1 MLAFDT
7 NYLIRH
13 LVQDH
18 PKQAKIV
25 GETIDTEIE
34 AGNSILIAD
43 IVLCE
48 CLWVLRGN
56 YGATRPDLVRT
67 LRALETEPIFTF
79 EDPSRIKRAIDA
91 FESGKADF
99 ADYLIVEISRVSG
112 RQLLTFDQNLKK
124 EIG

>member
-18 PKQAKIV
+18 PKQARIV
-25 GETIDTEIE
+25 REAIDTEIQ
-34 AGNSILIAD
+34 AGNSILIPD

-48 CLWVLRGN
+48 SLWVLRGN
-56 YGATRPDLVRT
+56 YGASRSDLVRT
-67 LRALETEPIFTF
+67 LRALEAEPIYTF
-79 EDPSRIKRAIDA
+79 EDSARIKRAIDA
-91 FESGKADF
+91 FETGKADF

-112 RQLLTFDQNLKK
+112 RQLLTFDRTLKK
-124 EIG
+124 KIG

>member
-1 MLAFDT
+1 MLAFDS

-18 PKQAKIV
+18 LKQARIV
-25 GETIDTEIE
+25 REAIETEVT
-34 AGNSILIAD
+34 AGHSILIPD

-48 CLWVLRGN
+48 SLWVLRGN
-56 YGATRPDLVRT
+56 YGAPRTDLVRT
-67 LRALETEPIFTF
+67 LRVLEAEPIFSF
-79 EDPSRIKRAIDA
+79 EDSTRIKRAIDA

-112 RQLLTFDQNLKK
+112 RQLLTFDRTLKK

>member
-25 GETIDTEIE
+25 REVIDTEVE
-34 AGNSILIAD
+34 AGNPILIPD

-48 CLWVLRGN
+48 SLWVLRGN
-56 YGATRPDLVRT
+56 YGASRPDLVRT
-67 LRALETEPIFTF
+67 LRALEAEPIFTF

-112 RQLLTFDQNLKK
+112 RQLLTFDRILKK
-124 EIG
+124 EVG

>member
-1 MLAFDT
+1 MLAFDS

-18 PKQAKIV
+18 PKQARIV
-25 GETIDTEIE
+25 RKAIETEVT
-34 AGNSILIAD
+34 AGHSILIPD

-48 CLWVLRGN
+48 SLWVLRGN
-56 YGATRPDLVRT
+56 YGASRSDLVRT
-67 LRALETEPIFTF
+67 LRVLEAEPIFTF
-79 EDPSRIKRAIDA
+79 EDSTRIKRAIDA

-112 RQLLTFDQNLKK
+112 RQLLTFDRALKR